1 MDASKKNLL
10 PIEQE
15 TKTERL
21 KEKGEYKKKWMTVL
35 GMDKTEI
42 IVCVKTDVNKVVN
55 STDTQL

>member
-21 KEKGEYKKKWMTVL
+21 KEKGEYKKKCMTVL
-35 GMDKTEI
+35 VMYVTDKLASGKPWLL
-42 IVCVKTDVNKVVN
+42 CHG
-55 STDTQL
+55 